1 MLSKKEAE
9 EQTLKPVTA
18 LIDDILD
25 KQFKRVAM
33 YEAKLQ
39 KEKIKRSKDRF
50 QSCLQLD

>member
-1 MLSKKEAE
+1 MISKEQE
-9 EQTLKPVTA
+9 QEQTLKPVTA

-25 KQFKRVAM
+25 KQFKRVAK

-50 QSCLQLD
+50 QSSLQLE